1 MLTGTELARTLRLDM
16 EAKVREL
23 RAAGVEPHLAVV
35 LATDD
40 ESTAWYVR
48 SISRAAAASGLL
60 CSIVDLGPEASA
72 EDITAALAGLSNDP
86 AVHGIILQTP
96 LPDGVLLHE
105 LTPFIAPD
113 KDVDGANPLSL
124 GRLAAGQDAFP
135 PATAQAVVALLD
147 HHGIGVEGKHVAVVG
162 RSVVVGKPLLHLL
175 LERNATV
182 TICHS
187 RSHPLEQYTQP
198 ADIVVAAVGR
208 THLLTD
214 LHIADQ
220 SVVIDV
226 GTNALEDGALAGDV
240 DPVSAGRVASALSPV
255 PGGVGAVTT
264 ALILQH
270 TVQAA
275 GRTVSFKQP
284 DALDS
289 DLLPVS

>member
-1 MLTGTELARTLRLDM
+1 LRLDV

-23 RAAGVEPHLAVV
+23 RALRVEPHLAVV

-60 CSIVDLGPEASA
+60 CSIVDLGPDASA
-72 EDITAALAGLSNDP
+72 EDIASILASLSNDP
-86 AVHGIILQTP
+86 EVHGIILQAP
-96 LPDGVLLHE
+96 LPAGVLLHE
-105 LTPFIAPD
+105 LTPFIAPE

-124 GRLAAGQDAFP
+124 GSLAAGQDAFA
-135 PATAQAVVALLD
+135 PATAEAVVALLD
-147 HHGIGVEGKHVAVVG
+147 HHGIGIEGKHVAVVG

-187 RSHPLEQYTQP
+187 RSRPLEKYTAS

-208 THLLTD
+208 THLLTE

-220 SVVIDV
+220 AVVIDV
-226 GTNALEDGALAGDV
+226 GTNALDDGTLAGDV
-240 DPVSAGRVASALSPV
+240 DPVSAGKVASALSPV

-275 GRTVSFKQP
+275 GKSLSFGQRP

-289 DLLPVS
+289 DLQLVP